1 MSRSAW
7 KPLFLHPQ
15 VIEKLAAKEIVVQ
28 NRASLITQSIIGF
41 NFKIYNGIRWFP
53 LKVTQDSVG
62 QSLGQFAPT
71 RKRPIVKKAKI
82 IKKK

>member
-15 VIEKLAAKEIVVQ
+15 VIEKLNANEIVVQ
-28 NRASLITQSIIGF
+28 NRASLITQSRIGF

-53 LKVTQDSVG
+53 LKVSANTVG
-62 QSLGQFAPT
+62 QPLGQFAPT
-71 RKRPIVKKAKI
+71 RKRPVVKKTKS
-82 IKKK
+82 IKKA

>member
-15 VIEKLAAKEIVVQ
+15 VIEKLTANEITVQ
-28 NRASLITQSIIGF
+28 NRASIITQSMVGM
-41 NFKIYNGIRWFP
+41 NFKIYNGVRWFP
-53 LKVTQDSVG
+53 LKVSADTVG
-62 QSLGQFAPT
+62 QPLGQFAPT
-71 RKRPIVKKAKI
+71 RKRPIPKKAKV